1 MMRDYFKTRPD
12 LVISIFFHLLVFFGL
27 LVFFLVKSCTKE
39 KPVYVFEMVDTSEA
53 TTPSV
58 PSQAES
64 KTKSQPSTP
73 QKKEM
78 MPIKRLDY
86 EEFLKEN
93 AKPKPKP
100 KPKPKLNP
108 SAKAKQNE
116 IKPLPKFQVQPD
128 QPISTNPSQPIDVSV
143 LQEYGQ
149 YVYKKISAQWNKPGV
164 NAGKN
169 LSVKVRFVV
178 LSTGRIESVKIVQ
191 SSGNIAFDNSIL
203 TVFKTIAQFKPSP
216 SGKKETF
223 TMNFKLAD

>member
-1 MMRDYFKTRPD
+1 
-12 LVISIFFHLLVFFGL
+12 
-27 LVFFLVKSCTKE
+27 
-39 KPVYVFEMVDTSEA
+39 
-53 TTPSV
+53 
-58 PSQAES
+58 
-64 KTKSQPSTP
+64 
-73 QKKEM
+73 M

-93 AKPKPKP
+93 AKPKPKL
-100 KPKPKLNP
+100 KPKLNP

>member
-53 TTPSV
+53 TTHSV
-58 PSQAES
+58 ASHAES
-64 KTKSQPSTP
+64 KRKSQPSTP

-78 MPIKRLDY
+78 TQIKRLDY
-86 EEFLKEN
+86 EEYLKEN

-100 KPKPKLNP
+100 KPNLKLNP

-116 IKPLPKFQVQPD
+116 IKPLPKFQVQPN
-128 QPISTNPSQPIDVSV
+128 QPILTNPSQPIDVSV

>member
-58 PSQAES
+58 ASQAES

-73 QKKEM
+73 QTKEM

-93 AKPKPKP
+93 AKP

-128 QPISTNPSQPIDVSV
+128 QPISANPSQPIDVSV

-149 YVYKKISAQWNKPGV
+149 YVYKKISTQWNKPGV

>member
-64 KTKSQPSTP
+64 KTKLQPSTP
-73 QKKEM
+73 QNKEM

-93 AKPKPKP
+93 A
-100 KPKPKLNP
+100 KPKLNP

>member
-12 LVISIFFHLLVFFGL
+12 LVISIVFHLLVFFGL
-27 LVFFLVKSCTKE
+27 LVFFLVKSCSKE

-93 AKPKPKP
+93 AKPKP

>member
-12 LVISIFFHLLVFFGL
+12 LVISIVFHLLVFFGL
-27 LVFFLVKSCTKE
+27 LVFFLVKSCSKE
-39 KPVYVFEMVDTSEA
+39 KPVYVFEMVDTSQA
-53 TTPSV
+53 TTTSV
-58 PSQAES
+58 APQFEP
-64 KTKSQPSTP
+64 KTKSLPSTP
-73 QKKEM
+73 QTKEM
-78 MPIKRLDY
+78 TPIKRLDY

-93 AKPKPKP
+93 AKPKPK
-100 KPKPKLNP
+100 LNP
-108 SAKAKQNE
+108 SAKAKKNE

>member
-12 LVISIFFHLLVFFGL
+12 LVISIIFHLLVFFGL
-27 LVFFLVKSCTKE
+27 LVFFLVNSCSKE
-39 KPVYVFEMVDTSEA
+39 KQLYVFEMIDTSE
-53 TTPSV
+53 TTTTSV
-58 PSQAES
+58 APQFEP
-64 KTKSQPSTP
+64 KTKSLPSTP
-73 QKKEM
+73 QTKEM
-78 MPIKRLDY
+78 TPIKRLDY

-93 AKPKPKP
+93 AKPKPKL
-100 KPKPKLNP
+100 KP

-169 LSVKVRFVV
+169 LSVKVQFVV
-178 LSTGRIESVKIVQ
+178 LSTGRIESVKIIQ
-191 SSGNIAFDNSIL
+191 SSGSIAFDNSIL

>member
-58 PSQAES
+58 ASQAES

-73 QKKEM
+73 QTKEM
-78 MPIKRLDY
+78 TPIKRLDY

-93 AKPKPKP
+93 A
-100 KPKPKLNP
+100 KPKLNP

-143 LQEYGQ
+143 LQEYVQ

-164 NAGKN
+164 NVGKN